1 MTAQTLTTAHSER
14 RLGPVAAA
22 LLRQFPPRRPAS
34 TWPATEQPRDEV
46 LTRLLARPFAL
57 DIPGTQTRRRV
68 GLGKILRWLEQYP
81 GQTWQ
86 DRWLVSGADA
96 AGNIGW
102 RRLAIEWLH
111 RNGWAY
117 QNPKNDF
124 DVLGSA
130 ILPLISG

>member
-1 MTAQTLTTAHSER
+1 MTAQTLTTAHSSR
-14 RLGPVAAA
+14 RLGPGAVA
-22 LLRQFPPRRPAS
+22 LLKQFPPRRPAS
-34 TWPATEQPRDEV
+34 TWPATEQPREEV

-57 DIPGTQTRRRV
+57 DIPGTQTRRKV

-102 RRLAIEWLH
+102 RRLATSGCTVTAGPIRTRKTISTPW
-111 RNGWAY
+111 GA
-117 QNPKNDF
+117 
-124 DVLGSA
+124 GSCR
-130 ILPLISG
+130 